1 MEISSIEDQRK
12 RQFALLSIAYA
23 LPLTLGF
30 LIVDILEGDV
40 VEIYLNIVSAMVLCV
55 ALIGI
60 TRMKADLPVYRSILT
75 LLSIIFLYNT
85 WIGSGNG
92 TAIYWLFPFPLV
104 FVFFLGKNE
113 GGIAAAAFLS
123 LLCIVMLNPFALNI
137 YAYNLGV
144 TLRFLASML
153 LVTLMAYGLEASREK
168 YGRLL
173 TEEQA
178 VLLAEKQNLEQAL
191 GQIKTLSGLIPIC
204 SSCKKIR
211 DDKGYWQ
218 QVEVYVRDHSS
229 ADFSH
234 SICPD
239 CVAKLYPDFP
249 GLKKKMESNIEHNRS
264 NPHTPQ
270 EAVPGASKP

>member
-1 MEISSIEDQRK
+1 MEISSIENTRK
-12 RQFALLSIAYA
+12 RQFALLGITYA

-30 LIVDILEGDV
+30 LIVDILEGDW
-40 VEIYLNIVSAMVLCV
+40 VEVFINILSAVVLC
-55 ALIGI
+55 AGLFGI
-60 TRMKADLPVYRSILT
+60 TKMRADLRVYRSILA

-104 FVFFLGKNE
+104 FVFFLGKIE
-113 GGIAAAAFLS
+113 GGIAAIIFLS
-123 LLCIVMLNPFALNI
+123 LLCIMMLNPFTLNI
-137 YAYNLGV
+137 YAYNPGV

-153 LVTLMAYGLEASREK
+153 FVSLMAYGLEASREK

-173 TEEQA
+173 TEKHLI
-178 VLLAEKQNLEQAL
+178 LLKEKQNLEQAL

-204 SSCKKIR
+204 SKCKKIR

-229 ADFSH
+229 ANFSH

-239 CVAKLYPDFP
+239 CAEEIYPGFSVM
-249 GLKKKMESNIEHNRS
+249 KKKTGSDTER
-264 NPHTPQ
+264 
-270 EAVPGASKP
+270 